1 MFSVEN
7 KVEEDYAQACGGRG
21 PLGPK
26 TYIFCGANLHTF
38 LMVFFGMFISP
49 GGGRCD
55 ERKTAGL

>member
-26 TYIFCGANLHTF
+26 TCIFHGANLYTF
-38 LMVFFGMFISP
+38 LIVF
-49 GGGRCD
+49 
-55 ERKTAGL
+55 